1 MLHRNVHPRSSR
13 LWCMGAGVG
22 AALAA
27 WLSCSTAHAV
37 PMTNDPRDFEGIPWG
52 AELKE
57 SDDFQAVDRSPRMV
71 TYERKPGPPPFG
83 GQIVESMKFVAID
96 GKFARVT
103 IRYQSLEAHRG
114 IVAYL
119 EARFGALDRTPG
131 QIANISIQTLNWK
144 GPETDIM
151 LTYNPQT
158 QQGIIFYE
166 SQSLAQRFYPVE
178 RGSDSSP
185 RN

>member
-1 MLHRNVHPRSSR
+1 MAPLPPTHPPSGH
-13 LWCMGAGVG
+13 LWSAGLVL
-22 AALAA
+22 ALAA

-57 SDDFQAVDRSPRMV
+57 SDDFQVVDRSPRIA
-71 TYERKPGPPPFG
+71 TYERKDGPPAFG
-83 GQIVESMKFVAID
+83 GHPVQSMKFVAID
-96 GKFARVT
+96 GKFSRVT
-103 IRYQSLEAHRG
+103 IRYQGLEAHRG

-119 EARFGALDRTPG
+119 ESRFGLLDRTPG
-131 QIANISIQTLNWK
+131 QIANASIQTLNWK

-151 LTYNPQT
+151 LTFNPQS

-166 SQSLAQRFYPVE
+166 SQSLAQRTYPIE
-178 RGSDSSP
+178 RGSDSTP